1 MIQVLT
7 ISLWA
12 HLFCGKWSE
21 PESVFGWLKKW
32 LYRQNACTGRYII
45 PEWVSKPL
53 IGCAMCHAVWVSL
66 IAESAWIYRYG
77 FCAENALSVLCSSFG
92 AILLDDFQTWRENKI
107 NR

>member
-1 MIQVLT
+1 MIQTIT

-21 PESVFGWLKKW
+21 PESVFGWLKEW
-32 LYRQNACTGRYII
+32 LYKRLPWYAF
-45 PEWVSKPL
+45 KPL

-66 IAESAWIYRYG
+66 IAESACIYRYG